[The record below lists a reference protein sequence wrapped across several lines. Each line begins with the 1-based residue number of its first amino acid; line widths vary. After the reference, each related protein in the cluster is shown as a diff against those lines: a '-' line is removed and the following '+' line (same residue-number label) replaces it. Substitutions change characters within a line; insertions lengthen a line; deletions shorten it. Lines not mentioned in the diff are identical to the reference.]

1 MESGHVDPPLPLDW
15 LMPHTYIRQML
26 CFTSPPA
33 GEYCLER
40 KLATALERMA
50 DQIPWLLSRVVSLEY
65 PHGAACLSP
74 PDQAEGQDFRNKGIS
89 DVLLDVKDYAQ
100 EYSYA
105 ALKSMSFPTD
115 RLPPHE
121 FLPETPSPDDEEEP
135 PVFRAR
141 LSHLEGGFVLGVAVH
156 HSTTDITG
164 LGALLEIWA
173 AHCRRGEQRHDDD
186 DDDGAAAPV
195 VTTDM
200 LDRAAVRDLG
210 SGSSEI
216 PDAIPSVLFFQDDC
230 EAGAPTSDLLAT
242 AAPSATTITIPPSF
256 VTAIFYFAP
265 QSLRRL
271 KAFANDGADLP
282 WVSTGDALTTLL
294 WSAVVAAESPSNTM
308 TPLSSTINIP
318 VNFRGRCEPPLSPKC
333 LGAGFGR
340 ATVSAPTDELLS
352 IAMSSPSG
360 SSGDPR
366 YNKRNLDSTATTLL
380 AKTAAAIRRAITSQI
395 NAQSIRDAVTYT
407 AAQRDINRVKRRPA
421 DGISMVSWADQG
433 VCQLDWGPTVG
444 RCDAVRLGKFSRR
457 RYPIVLPRL
466 PDGGLEVI
474 LSLEA
479 AALAIFESSV
489 LVKDFGELRCKS

>member
-1 MESGHVDPPLPLDW
+1 MSTPLSPLDW

-33 GEYCLER
+33 GEYSLER
-40 KLATALERMA
+40 KLAAALERMA

-65 PHGAACLSP
+65 PHGAVGLSP
-74 PDQAEGQDFRNKGIS
+74 PDQAEDQDFRNQGIS
-89 DVLLDVKDYAQ
+89 DVLLDVKDYSQ

-105 ALKSMSFPTD
+105 TLKSMSFPPD

-121 FLPETPSPDDEEEP
+121 FLPETASPDDEAEP

-173 AHCRRGEQRHDDD
+173 AHCRRGEQLHDD
-186 DDDGAAAPV
+186 DDDGASAPV
-195 VTTDM
+195 VATYM
-200 LDRAAVRDLG
+200 LDRSAVRDLG
-210 SGSSEI
+210 SGSSDI
-216 PDAIPSVLFFQDDC
+216 PDAIPSILFFQDDG

-242 AAPSATTITIPPSF
+242 AVPSATTITMPPSF
-256 VTAIFYFAP
+256 VTAIFHFAP

-282 WVSTGDALTTLL
+282 WVSTGDALTALL
-294 WSAVVAAESPSNTM
+294 WSAVVAAESSSNAM

-318 VNFRGRCEPPLSPKC
+318 VNFRDRCEPPLSPKY
-333 LGAGFGR
+333 LGAAFGR
-340 ATVSAPTDELLS
+340 ATVSAPTEELLS
-352 IAMSSPSG
+352 LATSSPSC
-360 SSGDPR
+360 SSGNPS
-366 YNKRNLDSTATTLL
+366 YNKRDLDSTAPTLL

-433 VCQLDWGPTVG
+433 VCQLDWDPTVG
-444 RCDAVRLGKFSRR
+444 RCEAVRLGKFSRR
-457 RYPIVLPRL
+457 RYPIVLPRF